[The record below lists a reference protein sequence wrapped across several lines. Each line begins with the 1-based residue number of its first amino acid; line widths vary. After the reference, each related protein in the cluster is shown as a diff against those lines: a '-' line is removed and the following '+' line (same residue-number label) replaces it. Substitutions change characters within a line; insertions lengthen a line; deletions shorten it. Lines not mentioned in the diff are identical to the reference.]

1 MKVHFLE
8 PAQAEMQEAISYYES
23 ERNGLG
29 AEFAEE
35 AKKAIE
41 RIVQYPEAWSLL
53 SQRTRRCLTNKFP
66 YGLIYQ
72 IRGEDIL
79 IIAVMNLYRDP
90 KTWRSRVRQ
99 P

>member
-8 PAQAEMQEAISYYES
+8 PAQAEMQEAISYYEA

-35 AKKAIE
+35 VKKTIE